1 MNEASLKSFYDAG
14 QAARAI
20 LRFVEGKAL
29 ADYKA
34 DDLLASAIER
44 KFEIIGEALNR
55 IRKTNP
61 EDLHWIGDWPAIIG
75 FRNLLAHGYDHI
87 EATVVWGIVRDQLPL
102 FLEEVKKVPGLDL
115 EEQ

>member
-1 MNEASLKSFYDAG
+1 MNETSLKSFYDAG

-20 LRFVEGKAL
+20 LGFVEGKAF

-61 EDLHWIGDWPAIIG
+61 EDLHWIGDWP
-75 FRNLLAHGYDHI
+75 RC
-87 EATVVWGIVRDQLPL
+87 
-102 FLEEVKKVPGLDL
+102 LDFP
-115 EEQ
+115 